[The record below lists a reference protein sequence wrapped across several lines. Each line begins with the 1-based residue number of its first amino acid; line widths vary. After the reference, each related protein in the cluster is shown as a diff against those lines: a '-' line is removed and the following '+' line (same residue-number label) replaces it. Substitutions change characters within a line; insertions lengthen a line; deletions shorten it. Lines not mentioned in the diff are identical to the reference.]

1 MYANKEIKSENGE
14 PLKIGIFDSANLNV
28 PVSTDKLSSA
38 PVELFLEDGEHKEIS
53 KSDNGKPLMF
63 GDLQFNLQSGI
74 GEVNHL
80 TVTDSSYRSKSKIF
94 YLGVRIIDKMIL
106 AEFGV
111 IEKAVS
117 QAFRVFS
124 ERMQGKEKHH
134 PPNWDDAINRLEGV
148 GDKYKN
154 ILSSLQPHP
163 INTVG
168 DFLVAHDFG
177 RGAIVLKQILGIK
190 SADNK
195 WDKIVKH
202 AMECDDPR
210 AINYVL
216 HFHQVFSLYIFHFII
231 KMSRT

>member
-124 ERMQGKEKHH
+124 ERMQG
-134 PPNWDDAINRLEGV
+134 NYIN
-148 GDKYKN
+148 N
-154 ILSSLQPHP
+154 
-163 INTVG
+163 
-168 DFLVAHDFG
+168 
-177 RGAIVLKQILGIK
+177 
-190 SADNK
+190 
-195 WDKIVKH
+195 
-202 AMECDDPR
+202 
-210 AINYVL
+210 
-216 HFHQVFSLYIFHFII
+216 HFHF
-231 KMSRT
+231 

>member
-74 GEVNHL
+74 GE
-80 TVTDSSYRSKSKIF
+80 
-94 YLGVRIIDKMIL
+94 
-106 AEFGV
+106 
-111 IEKAVS
+111 
-117 QAFRVFS
+117 
-124 ERMQGKEKHH
+124 EKHH

-216 HFHQVFSLYIFHFII
+216 HFHQNFGGDDHAEKNQNVNDQNLEFNQQNQNQNDDAHPYLPASSNIELGA
-231 KMSRT
+231 